1 MGKIKKKIFKGDM
14 GIWIIILL
22 LSIYSMLAVYSASS
36 QLAYREAGGNTTFY
50 LIRQAVMLM
59 IGVATILVVH
69 NIPYK
74 YFSRASVF
82 LWYLAIGL
90 LVFTL
95 FFGINVNEARR
106 WIMLPGGI
114 TFQTSDFAK
123 VALIMYIARN
133 LAIK

>member
-59 IGVATILVVH
+59 IGVETILVVH

-74 YFSRASVF
+74 YF
-82 LWYLAIGL
+82 
-90 LVFTL
+90 
-95 FFGINVNEARR
+95 
-106 WIMLPGGI
+106 
-114 TFQTSDFAK
+114 
-123 VALIMYIARN
+123 
-133 LAIK
+133 